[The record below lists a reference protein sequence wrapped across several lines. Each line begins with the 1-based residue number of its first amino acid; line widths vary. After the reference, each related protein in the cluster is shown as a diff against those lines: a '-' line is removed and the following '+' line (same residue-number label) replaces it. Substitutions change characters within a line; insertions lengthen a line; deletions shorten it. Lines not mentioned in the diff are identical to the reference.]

1 MSEYLFE
8 CGRGEVGKR
17 ETARVN
23 KIAKK
28 HGAHF
33 VTYCGPEC
41 HCGRNCGGCNHQ
53 FWFVGPN
60 RGQPLDSDLAKAVM
74 AEVGEVKTKR

>member
-8 CGRGEVGKR
+8 CGRGQISKR
-17 ETARVN
+17 ELARVR

-28 HGAHF
+28 HYVNF
-33 VTYCGPEC
+33 VIYCGPEC

-53 FWFVGPN
+53 YWFVGPN
-60 RGQPLDSDLAKAVM
+60 RGQPFDSDLAKAVM
-74 AEVGEVKTKR
+74 AEVGEIKTKC